1 MGTTFDTRTPA
12 EKRRHQEAL
21 RDIQRIRDI
30 QRKAGGVH
38 WCNSH
43 QRIATHKDDNG
54 NHVCDPG
61 LGGRMIPC
69 NVVFAEMTVEPK

>member
-1 MGTTFDTRTPA
+1 MGTTIDTRTPA
-12 EKRRHQEAL
+12 EKRAHEEM
-21 RDIQRIRDI
+21 IRDI